1 MKRIVVLAIALL
13 LLVGCGGK
21 EQPAP
26 QVQRDERAA
35 ATAAPAEA
43 TAAPQT
49 VTAVTAPTEA
59 PAESAPTAEPAP
71 AAPEESGLVDSL
83 TVQWATDG
91 LVENMFPLTAED
103 VLDYYGIDLAA
114 CRNGIVFGDAVG
126 YANEAVIVE
135 AEDGVLNEV
144 EAMLQDHLQAVK
156 AQYKGYDAEALA
168 LAEKAVLLRE
178 GNVVL
183 FIISPNAE
191 AMLAVYRELTK

>member
-1 MKRIVVLAIALL
+1 MNRIVVLAIALL

-35 ATAAPAEA
+35 ATAAPADA
-43 TAAPQT
+43 TATSQ
-49 VTAVTAPTEA
+49 AVAAPTEA
-59 PAESAPTAEPAP
+59 PGESAPTADPAQKVP
-71 AAPEESGLVDSL
+71 ADSSLVDSL
-83 TVQWATDG
+83 AVQWMTDG
-91 LVENMFPLTAED
+91 LVDDMFPLTAED

-126 YANEAVIVE
+126 YANEVVIVE

-178 GNVVL
+178 GNVML

>member
-43 TAAPQT
+43 TPAPQT

-59 PAESAPTAEPAP
+59 PAESAPAAEPAP

-83 TVQWATDG
+83 AVQWATDG

-114 CRNGIVFGDAVG
+114 CRNGLVFGDAVG
-126 YANEAVIVE
+126 Y
-135 AEDGVLNEV
+135 
-144 EAMLQDHLQAVK
+144 AMLQDHLQAVK

>member
-1 MKRIVVLAIALL
+1 MNRIVVLTIALL

-49 VTAVTAPTEA
+49 VAVNVQA
-59 PAESAPTAEPAP
+59 TAEPAP
-71 AAPEESGLVDSL
+71 ADTAEPAPAGSDLADRVAA
-83 TVQWATDG
+83 QWQAQG
-91 LVENMFPLTAED
+91 LVEDMFPLTAED
-103 VLDYYGIDLAA
+103 VLDYYGIDLVA
-114 CRNGIVFGDAVG
+114 CRSGVVLGDAVG

-135 AEDGVLNEV
+135 AEDGVLSEV

-178 GNVVL
+178 RDTVL
-183 FIISPNAE
+183 FVISPNAE
-191 AMLAVYRELTK
+191 AMLAVYRDLTK